1 MKRRILLTGFA
12 LAPALTLLGCSKS
25 AETGNGYKEIK
36 LGTLSGPH
44 AEIAE
49 VAVKLAAKDGL
60 KVKIVE
66 FSDYGHLNEALST
79 GDIDCNAFQHKPF
92 LDKAA
97 ATKGYKFTALGKT
110 VIFPIGVYS
119 AKIRRK
125 EDITEAC
132 LFQCRLTPSI

>member
-92 LDKAA
+92 LDKATNLLRSVRPSSSRSA
-97 ATKGYKFTALGKT
+97 STPQRSGARKT
-110 VIFPIGVYS
+110 SP
-119 AKIRRK
+119 
-125 EDITEAC
+125 TAC

>member
-79 GDIDCNAFQHKPF
+79 GDIDCNAFSAQ
-92 LDKAA
+92 
-97 ATKGYKFTALGKT
+97 AL
-110 VIFPIGVYS
+110 P
-119 AKIRRK
+119 
-125 EDITEAC
+125 
-132 LFQCRLTPSI
+132 

>member
-66 FSDYGHLNEALST
+66 FSDYGHL
-79 GDIDCNAFQHKPF
+79 
-92 LDKAA
+92 
-97 ATKGYKFTALGKT
+97 
-110 VIFPIGVYS
+110 S
-119 AKIRRK
+119 AKHRRHRLQ
-125 EDITEAC
+125 C
-132 LFQCRLTPSI
+132 LSAQALP

>member
-49 VAVKLAAKDGL
+49 VAVKLAANDGL

-66 FSDYGHLNEALST
+66 FSDYVSPNLALDA
-79 GDIDCNAFQHKPF
+79 GEVDANYYQHKPF
-92 LDKAA
+92 FGCRCRAPPSENR
-97 ATKGYKFTALGKT
+97 F
-110 VIFPIGVYS
+110 
-119 AKIRRK
+119 RRADSHSSDGGLLQ
-125 EDITEAC
+125 EGEENHGS
-132 LFQCRLTPSI
+132 CRRRFRYDSQ